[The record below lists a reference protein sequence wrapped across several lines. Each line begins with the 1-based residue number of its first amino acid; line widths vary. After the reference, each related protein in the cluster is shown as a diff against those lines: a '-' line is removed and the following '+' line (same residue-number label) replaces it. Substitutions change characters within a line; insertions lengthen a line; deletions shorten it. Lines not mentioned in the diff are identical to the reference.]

1 MTTMSLSQTP
11 QHFGLPDTAIQ
22 AIQQVLAAHPEV
34 EQAIV
39 YGSRALGRQ
48 RPASDID
55 LTLIGPTISFGTLAR
70 IESELD
76 DLLLPWMINLS
87 RLADL
92 SHPPLLAH
100 IERVGQVLYRR
111 RKGPDGHH
119 GAPSPDRVAG
129 FSGTPA

>member
-1 MTTMSLSQTP
+1 MTTTTQPQTP
-11 QHFGLPDTAIQ
+11 QHFGLPESAIQ

-39 YGSRALGRQ
+39 YGSRAMGRQ

-55 LTLIGPTISFGTLAR
+55 LTLIGAAIDFGTLAR
-70 IESELD
+70 IEAELD
-76 DLLLPWMINLS
+76 DLLLPWMIDLS

-100 IERVGQVLYRR
+100 VERVGQVLYRR
-111 RKGPDGHH
+111 SDGPG
-119 GAPSPDRVAG
+119 
-129 FSGTPA
+129 